1 MLVFIFFQKSIY
13 SGEKRI
19 SEWVF
24 LFSNFLG
31 TAILNNCDVS
41 WLPFCYWTKSFCLIT
56 KGQPFHVT
64 IIQDGG
70 TQEI

>member
-1 MLVFIFFQKSIY
+1 M
-13 SGEKRI
+13 EKNEFKNR
-19 SEWVF
+19 VF

-31 TAILNNCDVS
+31 AAILNNCDVS
-41 WLPFCYWTKSFCLIT
+41 WLLYCSETKGFCLIT

-70 TQEI
+70 ARDL

>member
-1 MLVFIFFQKSIY
+1 MEKNEFQNR
-13 SGEKRI
+13 E
-19 SEWVF
+19 F

-31 TAILNNCDVS
+31 AAILNNCDVS
-41 WLPFCYWTKSFCLIT
+41 WLLYCSETKSFCLIT

-70 TQEI
+70 AQEFENKNT